1 MFMRIIYKR
10 QHYLSL
16 IRWGAVAV
24 VQVLNESVKLFPF
37 ALVMFAL
44 MAFYFLP
51 ERIISDV
58 VNSWMETDTTGKISL
73 IRLYLEVTFML
84 SLASSS
90 LLFMYRGKR
99 CTGK

>member
-1 MFMRIIYKR
+1 MRIIYKR
-10 QHYLSL
+10 QHYLSV

-24 VQVLNESVKLFPF
+24 VQVLNESVKLFP
-37 ALVMFAL
+37 FAL

>member
-1 MFMRIIYKR
+1 MRVIYKR
-10 QHYLSL
+10 QHYLSV

-24 VQVLNESVKLFPF
+24 VQILNESVKLFP
-37 ALVMFAL
+37 FAL

-58 VNSWMETDTTGKISL
+58 VNSWMETDTSGKISL
-73 IRLYLEVTFML
+73 IRLYLEATFML

-90 LLFMYRGKR
+90 LLFMCRGKR
-99 CTGK
+99 CSGK

>member
-1 MFMRIIYKR
+1 MRIIYKR
-10 QHYLSL
+10 QHYLSV

-24 VQVLNESVKLFPF
+24 VQILNESVKLFP
-37 ALVMFAL
+37 FAL

-58 VNSWMETDTTGKISL
+58 VNSWMETDTSGKISL

-99 CTGK
+99 

>member
-10 QHYLSL
+10 QHYLSV

-24 VQVLNESVKLFPF
+24 VQILNESVKLFP
-37 ALVMFAL
+37 FAL

-90 LLFMYRGKR
+90 LLFVYRGKR
-99 CTGK
+99 CSGK

>member
-1 MFMRIIYKR
+1 MRFIYK
-10 QHYLSL
+10 QNYSPV
-16 IRWGAVAV
+16 IWSVSVTAV
-24 VQVLNESVKLFPF
+24 QILNNSVKLFPF
-37 ALVMFAL
+37 ALMMFAL

-58 VNSWMETDTTGKISL
+58 VNSWMETDTSGKISL
-73 IRLYLEVTFML
+73 IKLYLEATFML

-99 CTGK
+99 CAGK

>member
-10 QHYLSL
+10 QHYLSV

-24 VQVLNESVKLFPF
+24 VQVLNESVKLFP
-37 ALVMFAL
+37 FAL

>member
-1 MFMRIIYKR
+1 MRFIYK
-10 QHYLSL
+10 QQNYSPV
-16 IRWGAVAV
+16 IWSVSVTAV
-24 VQVLNESVKLFPF
+24 QILNNSVKLFPF
-37 ALVMFAL
+37 ALMMFAL

-58 VNSWMETDTTGKISL
+58 VNSWMETDTSGKISL
-73 IRLYLEVTFML
+73 IKLYLEATFML

-99 CTGK
+99 CAGK

>member
-1 MFMRIIYKR
+1 MRFIYKR
-10 QHYLSL
+10 QHYLSV
-16 IRWGAVAV
+16 IRWAAVAA

-37 ALVMFAL
+37 AL

-51 ERIISDV
+51 ECIISDV
-58 VNSWMETDTTGKISL
+58 IHSWMETDTTGKISL

-90 LLFMYRGKR
+90 LLFMCRGKR
-99 CTGK
+99 

>member
-10 QHYLSL
+10 QHYLSV

-24 VQVLNESVKLFPF
+24 VQILNESVKLFSF
-37 ALVMFAL
+37 ALV
-44 MAFYFLP
+44 AFYFLP

-84 SLASSS
+84 SLESSS

>member
-10 QHYLSL
+10 QHYLSV

-24 VQVLNESVKLFPF
+24 VQILNESVKLFS
-37 ALVMFAL
+37 FAL

-73 IRLYLEVTFML
+73 IRLYLKVTFML
-84 SLASSS
+84 SLESSS

>member
-1 MFMRIIYKR
+1 MQFIYKW
-10 QHYLSL
+10 QNCSPM
-16 IRWGAVAV
+16 IWGVSVTA
-24 VQVLNESVKLFPF
+24 VQVLNNSVKLLPF
-37 ALVMFAL
+37 AMMMFAL

-58 VNSWMETDTTGKISL
+58 VNSWMEKDTSGKISL
-73 IRLYLEVTFML
+73 IKLYLEATFML

-99 CTGK
+99 CAGK

>member
-1 MFMRIIYKR
+1 MFMRVIYKR
-10 QHYLSL
+10 QHYLSV

-24 VQVLNESVKLFPF
+24 VQILNESVKLFP
-37 ALVMFAL
+37 FAL

-58 VNSWMETDTTGKISL
+58 VNSWMETDTSGKISL
-73 IRLYLEVTFML
+73 IRLYLEATFML

-90 LLFMYRGKR
+90 LLFMCRGKR
-99 CTGK
+99 CSGK

>member
-1 MFMRIIYKR
+1 MRIIYKR
-10 QHYLSL
+10 QHYLSV

-24 VQVLNESVKLFPF
+24 VQILNESVKLFPF
-37 ALVMFAL
+37 ALV
-44 MAFYFLP
+44 AFYFLP

-58 VNSWMETDTTGKISL
+58 VNSWMETDTSGKISL
-73 IRLYLEVTFML
+73 IRLYLEATFML

>member
-10 QHYLSL
+10 QHYLSV

-24 VQVLNESVKLFPF
+24 VQILNESVKLFP
-37 ALVMFAL
+37 FAL

-84 SLASSS
+84 SLESSS

>member
-10 QHYLSL
+10 QHYLSV

-24 VQVLNESVKLFPF
+24 VQILNESVKLFPF
-37 ALVMFAL
+37 ALV
-44 MAFYFLP
+44 AFYFLP

-58 VNSWMETDTTGKISL
+58 VNSWMETDTSGKISL
-73 IRLYLEVTFML
+73 IRLYLEATFML

>member
-10 QHYLSL
+10 QHYLSV

-24 VQVLNESVKLFPF
+24 VQILNESVKLFP
-37 ALVMFAL
+37 FAL

-58 VNSWMETDTTGKISL
+58 VNSWMETDTSGKISL

-99 CTGK
+99 

>member
-1 MFMRIIYKR
+1 MRIIYKR
-10 QHYLSL
+10 QHYLSV

-24 VQVLNESVKLFPF
+24 VQILNESVKLFSF
-37 ALVMFAL
+37 ALV
-44 MAFYFLP
+44 AFYFLP

-84 SLASSS
+84 SLESSS

>member
-1 MFMRIIYKR
+1 MRIIYKR
-10 QHYLSL
+10 QHYLSV

-24 VQVLNESVKLFPF
+24 VQILNESVKLFP
-37 ALVMFAL
+37 FAL

-84 SLASSS
+84 SLESSS

>member
-1 MFMRIIYKR
+1 MRFIYKG
-10 QHYLSL
+10 QNYSPV
-16 IRWGAVAV
+16 IWSVSVTAV
-24 VQVLNESVKLFPF
+24 QILNNNVKLFP
-37 ALVMFAL
+37 FAL

-58 VNSWMETDTTGKISL
+58 VNSWMETDTSGKISL
-73 IRLYLEVTFML
+73 IKLYLEATFML

-99 CTGK
+99 CAGK

>member
-1 MFMRIIYKR
+1 MQFIYKW
-10 QHYLSL
+10 QNYSPV
-16 IRWGAVAV
+16 IWSVSVTAV
-24 VQVLNESVKLFPF
+24 QILNNSVKLFPF
-37 ALVMFAL
+37 ALMMFAL

-58 VNSWMETDTTGKISL
+58 VNSWMETDTSGKISL
-73 IRLYLEVTFML
+73 IKLYLEATFML

-99 CTGK
+99 CAGK

>member
-1 MFMRIIYKR
+1 MRIIYKR
-10 QHYLSL
+10 QHYLSV

-24 VQVLNESVKLFPF
+24 VQVLNESVKLFP
-37 ALVMFAL
+37 FAL

-84 SLASSS
+84 SLESSS

>member
-1 MFMRIIYKR
+1 MFMRFIYKG
-10 QHYLSL
+10 QNYSPV
-16 IRWGAVAV
+16 IWSVSVTAV
-24 VQVLNESVKLFPF
+24 QILNNNVKLFP
-37 ALVMFAL
+37 FAL

-58 VNSWMETDTTGKISL
+58 VNSWMETDTSGKISL
-73 IRLYLEVTFML
+73 IKLYLEATFML

-99 CTGK
+99 CAGK

>member
-1 MFMRIIYKR
+1 MRFIYKG
-10 QHYLSL
+10 QNYSPV
-16 IRWGAVAV
+16 IWSVSVTAV
-24 VQVLNESVKLFPF
+24 QILNNSVKLFP
-37 ALVMFAL
+37 FAL

-58 VNSWMETDTTGKISL
+58 VNSWMETDTSGKISL
-73 IRLYLEVTFML
+73 IKLYLEATFML

-99 CTGK
+99 CAGK

>member
-1 MFMRIIYKR
+1 MFMRFIYK
-10 QHYLSL
+10 QNYSPV
-16 IRWGAVAV
+16 IWSVSVTAV
-24 VQVLNESVKLFPF
+24 QILNNSVKLFPF
-37 ALVMFAL
+37 ALMMFAL

-58 VNSWMETDTTGKISL
+58 VNSWMETDTSGKISL
-73 IRLYLEVTFML
+73 IKLYLEATFML

-99 CTGK
+99 CAGK

>member
-1 MFMRIIYKR
+1 MQFIYKW
-10 QHYLSL
+10 QNYSPV
-16 IRWGAVAV
+16 IWSVSVTAV
-24 VQVLNESVKLFPF
+24 QILNNSVKLFPF
-37 ALVMFAL
+37 VLMMFAL

-58 VNSWMETDTTGKISL
+58 VNSWMETDTSGKISL
-73 IRLYLEVTFML
+73 IKLYLEATFML

-99 CTGK
+99 CAGK

>member
-1 MFMRIIYKR
+1 MRIIYKR
-10 QHYLSL
+10 QHYLSV

-24 VQVLNESVKLFPF
+24 VQILNESVKLFP
-37 ALVMFAL
+37 FAL

>member
-1 MFMRIIYKR
+1 MRFIYKW
-10 QHYLSL
+10 QNYSP
-16 IRWGAVAV
+16 IIWGASGTV
-24 VQVLNESVKLFPF
+24 VEILNNSVKLFPF

-58 VNSWMETDTTGKISL
+58 INSWMETDTTGKISL

>member
-1 MFMRIIYKR
+1 MRIIYKR
-10 QHYLSL
+10 QHYLSV

-24 VQVLNESVKLFPF
+24 VQILNESVKLFS
-37 ALVMFAL
+37 FAL

-73 IRLYLEVTFML
+73 IRLYLKVTFML
-84 SLASSS
+84 SLESSS

>member
-1 MFMRIIYKR
+1 MRIIYKR
-10 QHYLSL
+10 QHYLSV

-24 VQVLNESVKLFPF
+24 VQVLNESVKLFP
-37 ALVMFAL
+37 FAL

-99 CTGK
+99 

>member
-10 QHYLSL
+10 QHYLSV

-24 VQVLNESVKLFPF
+24 VQILNESVKLFP
-37 ALVMFAL
+37 FAL

-58 VNSWMETDTTGKISL
+58 VNSWMETDTSGKISL